1 MKLISTMIACSLI
14 LAGAAR
20 AEDAAQAP
28 AEITR
33 EAYGAWLEEIGS
45 VTSPY
50 QEKLFD
56 WLDEQN
62 SRTLPP
68 EVMSD
73 PDHLFVT
80 VDRPLQETI
89 EAEEMGDVEKGVT
102 YGLETYGILDAPV
115 DTVLETILFR
125 WGKPVGAASG
135 VTYPVDSVFSFR
147 EEKLETFWGDRSYR
161 CETTMRGGGV
171 AKDQNDTASLL
182 VRGDAQ
188 TGYMLV
194 GNFFGPN
201 GSSPTTSSMSIMLL
215 KPLEDGRTEYRVSG
229 RYTGQSYSFFGI
241 EFGRRNYGF
250 NVSRIRAGQKDF
262 YGQVQELK
270 ATGKITERRPR

>member
-62 SRTLPP
+62 SRTLPR